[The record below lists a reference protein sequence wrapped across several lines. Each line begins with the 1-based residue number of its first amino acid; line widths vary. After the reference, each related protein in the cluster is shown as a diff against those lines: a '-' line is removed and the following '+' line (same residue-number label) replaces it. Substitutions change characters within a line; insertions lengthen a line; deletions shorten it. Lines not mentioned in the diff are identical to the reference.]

1 MTEGMLNTLLVTVVP
16 RTVAIMMRLW
26 FLTCKV
32 RHHNVE
38 NFALA
43 GDNSKPLIAS
53 FWHYS
58 FFYLFYHVRKYQA
71 TVMVSASRDGDY
83 VDKLAK
89 SLGFSTVR
97 GSSNNNGI
105 AALKKMLR
113 AVGEG
118 NNAAIVA
125 DGSQGPEKIAQPGAI
140 LLASRT
146 DAPVIP
152 IIWSASRYFT
162 VKSWDR
168 TAVPKL
174 FSQVDVFYGEPI
186 YVPPRLRPEE
196 MEEYR
201 IRLEESLNALYVEA
215 WGMYGKEQH

>member
-1 MTEGMLNTLLVTVVP
+1 MTKGVLNTILVTVAP
-16 RTVAIMMRLW
+16 QIAAIVMRLW

-32 RHHNVE
+32 RRYNPE

-43 GDNSKPLIAS
+43 DDDKPLIAS

-58 FFYLFYHVRKYQA
+58 FLYMFYHVRKYPA

-83 VDKLAK
+83 IHKLA
-89 SLGFSTVR
+89 SNLGFSTVR

-113 AVGEG
+113 AVREG

-125 DGSQGPEKIAQPGAI
+125 DGSQGPEKVAQPGAI

-146 DAPVIP
+146 GVPVIP

-168 TAVPKL
+168 TVIPKP
-174 FSQVDVFYGEPI
+174 FSQVEIFYGKPVH
-186 YVPPRLRPEE
+186 VPGRLKPDE

-201 IRLEESLNALYVEA
+201 IRLEENLNALYVEA
-215 WGMYGKEQH
+215 WGIYGKDKH

>member
-1 MTEGMLNTLLVTVVP
+1 MTKGVLNSILVTVLP
-16 RTVAIMMRLW
+16 GTVAIMMRLW
-26 FLTCKV
+26 FLTCTV
-32 RHHNVE
+32 RRHNVE
-38 NFALA
+38 NFSLA
-43 GDNSKPLIAS
+43 DDEGKPLIAS

-58 FFYLFYHVRKYQA
+58 CFYLFYHVRKYPA

-83 VDKLAK
+83 VDKLSK

-113 AVGEG
+113 AVRKGKS
-118 NNAAIVA
+118 AAIVA

-140 LLASRT
+140 LLAART
-146 DAPVIP
+146 GAPVIP
-152 IIWSASRYFT
+152 IIWSASRYFR

-186 YVPPRLRPEE
+186 YVPSRLRPEE
-196 MEEYR
+196 MEGYR
-201 IRLEESLNALYVEA
+201 IHLEESLNALYVEA
-215 WGMYGKEQH
+215 WGMYGKRQH